1 MHIKSSSSVDVKVFK
16 LNYEYIIK
24 KLRDYAEKA
33 LEKDAIAVILIGSL
47 AKGDY
52 TAFSDA
58 DIVIVVRNDYPKKF
72 LDRISDFIDP
82 TLPIDI
88 EPRVY
93 TENEILRLAE
103 KGARIVKEIV
113 DYGIILAGDKNII
126 EKIAKNFKK

>member
-58 DIVIVVRNDYPKKF
+58 DIY
-72 LDRISDFIDP
+72 SCS
-82 TLPIDI
+82 
-88 EPRVY
+88 
-93 TENEILRLAE
+93 
-103 KGARIVKEIV
+103 
-113 DYGIILAGDKNII
+113 
-126 EKIAKNFKK
+126 